1 MRLFRHRHL
10 LRTQGAGLS
19 PLNSR
24 DKGAYREVRPLRV
37 AKLTTRLTPR

>member
-24 DKGAYREVRPLRV
+24 DKGAHLTIRPLRV
-37 AKLTTRLTPR
+37 AKLATRLTPR